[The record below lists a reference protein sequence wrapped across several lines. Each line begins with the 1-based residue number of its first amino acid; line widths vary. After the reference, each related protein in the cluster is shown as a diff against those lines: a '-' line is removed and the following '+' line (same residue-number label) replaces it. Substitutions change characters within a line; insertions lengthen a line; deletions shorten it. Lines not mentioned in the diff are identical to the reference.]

1 MKTQSARRGCRLP
14 VYTRLPERVHCCG
27 DTTALYG
34 LVCGPFT
41 LASHLRGNA
50 LFTDMFDFEEEAC
63 DLISF
68 CAGPC
73 KEIFDHIRAQGAFSS
88 FFVCGDA
95 TRNIEVM
102 CQTGPDGI
110 PERDLEHFLNLFAE
124 TTFRIKGFVRT
135 DKGICLV
142 SCVGNLVSIEP
153 YDSEVS
159 EDQTGTLI
167 VLSGA
172 GMGVKKAVRE
182 AHNTYFDKS

>member
-1 MKTQSARRGCRLP
+1 MKRMKEA
-14 VYTRLPERVHCCG
+14 VG

-110 PERDLEHFLNLFAE
+110 SVDENVDLLKAKEI
-124 TTFRIKGFVRT
+124 TDRT
-135 DKGICLV
+135 
-142 SCVGNLVSIEP
+142 
-153 YDSEVS
+153 
-159 EDQTGTLI
+159 
-167 VLSGA
+167 
-172 GMGVKKAVRE
+172 
-182 AHNTYFDKS
+182 